1 MRVLGLALALALAAC
16 ATTGEAVAPTPTA
29 FRGVRSLALVRSVD
43 ERGHTTKDPLDGL
56 EETLRARGF
65 TTRVVELGPKPPPE
79 LATVERLFDQLE
91 LRAAAGRAERIA
103 RPMSSVGAEAGA
115 AVAQLG
121 VDAVASYHRLD
132 RRRAP
137 GVSALSAPVQP
148 GSVFPSPPPPIPDR
162 PLAAFVLV
170 DRDGR
175 AATFA
180 WGDAGPID
188 DPAVPLNAAEA
199 IDLLVSAL
207 TGEPR
212 EE

>member
-1 MRVLGLALALALAAC
+1 MLALAAAATAAAC
-16 ATTGEAVAPTPTA
+16 ATTGEAVAPAVPA
-29 FRGVRSLALVRSVD
+29 FRGIRSLALVRAVD
-43 ERGHTTKDPLDGL
+43 ERGHTAKDPLDGL

-65 TTRVVELGPKPPPE
+65 TTRVIELGPRPPPE
-79 LATVERLFDQLE
+79 LAAVERLFGQLE
-91 LRAAAGRAERIA
+91 LRATAGRAERIA
-103 RPMSSVGAEAGA
+103 RPSSSAGPDAGA

-121 VDAVASYHRLD
+121 VDAVASYHRID
-132 RRRAP
+132 RRRTP
-137 GVSALSAPVQP
+137 GVSALPAPALP
-148 GSVFPSPPPPIPDR
+148 GSVFPSPPPPAPDR
-162 PLAAFVLV
+162 PLGAFVLV

-207 TGEPR
+207 TGQPR